1 MAIQFARMRLLSC
14 TAGANVV
21 RSAAYNAR
29 SHARAEL
36 TGENFYFT
44 NREGSEHHEVM
55 LPEGAPAEMRDFRV
69 LWNAAQVAE
78 TRKNSQEAKELLLAL
93 PRNPEVTARHRLEM
107 ARAFVRE
114 NFVGHGLAA
123 QLDIHHPHQG
133 EENYHAHILLTTRRV
148 GPEGMGAKARDLNG
162 QFAKGYMMDGER
174 WGEAWRE
181 FQNDYFLTQGID
193 VRVDEISLLP
203 GEHIGPERMRVE
215 GDVLALRRNR
225 ERAQLSRDLM
235 QEPARVLD
243 HLTRQKS
250 FFTVRDLNRYIDQYD
265 FDEATA
271 TRIFEAVIR
280 SDQTL
285 YTMDR
290 NGEITDRFTTVAVRA
305 EETEALTLS
314 RALLAE
320 EDPMI
325 SAPQTTKLATSFGLS
340 SEQAAALQAGLAGPR
355 LTVIRGRAGTGK
367 SYCLKVLR
375 QGLIES
381 HHDVIG
387 LGPTNMV
394 AAALREEG
402 FDHASTVHALLFR
415 EKLGRLTLQEG
426 TRLVVDEAAMLDS
439 GTLKGLLDVAYRH
452 RAGVILVGDDGQL
465 SAIERGGLFRD
476 IAALADAVEISQ
488 VRRQTESWSRD
499 ATEALS
505 RGDVAAALKAY
516 DDRGFLIRS
525 ESEERSKAALIE
537 KWQSDVDRDPNAS
550 RFVFAY
556 RNKDVSDFNLAMRAH
571 LLKRGLV
578 GDKNHSF
585 VTKHG
590 RCDFAIGDR
599 IVLTGTDKEA
609 CLINGQAGRIT
620 RIEGQRLTLDLE
632 GQTQML
638 DTGRFRDFRHGYA
651 GTIYKGQGRTVDQ
664 AYIYHTKHWGRTNAY
679 VALSRHRQ
687 AVHMFVAGE
696 YQDPDRLVK
705 SLARADHK
713 ISSLAL
719 ELAETNSPGKEFERK
734 AKDLN
739 DRFDGH
745 VADLRNYQRVDP
757 RAGRLAHLRAD
768 MAAVQIIRDEQA
780 IAMSKKRGSL
790 PAVRRH
796 VSLARQSLQDLSTAQ
811 RHLARAAKMLLR

>member
-1 MAIQFARMRLLSC
+1 MAIQFARMRILSRS
-14 TAGANVV
+14 TGANVV

-29 SHARAEL
+29 SQGQSEL
-36 TGENFYFT
+36 TGERFYFA
-44 NREGSEHHEVM
+44 NRDGSEHHAVL
-55 LPEGAPAEMRDFRV
+55 LPEGAPAEMADFRV
-69 LWNAAQVAE
+69 LWNEAQAAE
-78 TRKNSQEAKELLLAL
+78 KRINSQEAKELLLAL
-93 PRNPEVTARHRLEM
+93 PSNPEITAGHRLEM
-107 ARAFVRE
+107 ARAFVQE
-114 NFVGHGLAA
+114 NFVDHGLAA

-133 EENYHAHILLTTRRV
+133 AENYHAHVLLTTRRV
-148 GPEGMGAKARDLNG
+148 GPAGMGAKARDLNG
-162 QFAKGYMMDGER
+162 QFAKGTMMDGER
-174 WGEAWRE
+174 WGEVWRD
-181 FQNDYFLTQGID
+181 FQNDYFVRHHLD

-203 GEHIGPERMRVE
+203 GEHIGPERLRSA
-215 GDVLALRRNR
+215 GDVLALKRNE
-225 ERAQLSRDLM
+225 ERGKLARDLM
-235 QEPARVLD
+235 AEPERVLN
-243 HLTRQKS
+243 HLTRQRSS
-250 FFTVRDLNRYIDQYD
+250 FSVRDLNRYIDQYD

-280 SDQTL
+280 CDQTL

-290 NGEITDRFTTVAVRA
+290 NGEIADRFTTVAVWA

-320 EDPMI
+320 QDPMI
-325 SAPQTTKLATSFGLS
+325 PKARAEMLADNSGLS
-340 SEQAAALQAGLAGPR
+340 GEQTAALQAGLTGSR

-394 AAALREEG
+394 ASALRKEG
-402 FDHASTVHALLFR
+402 FDHSSTVHAFLFR

-476 IAALADAVEISQ
+476 IAVVANAVEISQ

-516 DDRGFLIRS
+516 DDRGFIIRS
-525 ESEERSKAALIE
+525 AGDETAKAALID
-537 KWQSDVDRDPNAS
+537 KWQSDFDRDPEAS

-556 RNKDVSDFNLAMRAH
+556 RNKDVSDFNMAMRAH
-571 LLKRGLV
+571 LQKRGLV

-590 RCDFAIGDR
+590 RFDFAAGDR
-599 IVLTGTDKEA
+599 IVMTGTDKQA
-609 CLINGQAGRIT
+609 GLINGQAARIT

-638 DTGRFRDFRHGYA
+638 DAGRFRDFRHGYA

-687 AVHMFVAGE
+687 AVHMFVAGD
-696 YQDPDRLVK
+696 YGDPERLIK
-705 SLARADHK
+705 SLSREDHK
-713 ISSLAL
+713 LTSLAL
-719 ELAETNSPGKEFERK
+719 TLADHNSPGKAFEMS
-734 AKDLN
+734 ATGLN
-739 DRFDGH
+739 DTFDET
-745 VADLRNYQRVDP
+745 VADLRGYRRLDP
-757 RAGRLAHLRAD
+757 CRAALAHLQADIAAGEITRHPEAQALSRA
-768 MAAVQIIRDEQA
+768 
-780 IAMSKKRGSL
+780 RGSHHD
-790 PAVRRH
+790 VRKH
-796 VSLARQSLQDLSTAQ
+796 VSLARRSLRDLSTAQ
-811 RHLARAAKMLLR
+811 RYLTRAGKMLLR